1 MLNCGVGSAFRKCGV
16 WSGEC
21 GVAAERWNNGYKKRA
36 KKWLEKRKKETFFI
50 NKKNIFCIVFTA

>member
-1 MLNCGVGSAFRKCGV
+1 MLSAELWGGECV
-16 WSGEC
+16 PQMLSVEC

-36 KKWLEKRKKETFFI
+36 KKWLEKRKRETFFI